1 MSEENFEIEEII
13 AEDSVESVE
22 ESDVVEGVDL
32 DEGKKPAKKES
43 KKDSDEDE
51 GDDEEELEEGLTD
64 GDAKVDVAQASAPT
78 TKGDAKSVKA
88 PGTKFGMLAA
98 MNNHMAKMDKVAMN
112 AMYKKVMEGVD
123 EDSIDTQSYDFSED
137 LDALTSGED
146 ALSEGFRSQAG
157 TIMEAA
163 VAAKVATAVENLEE
177 QYAEELSAE
186 LNEFTDGM
194 VNKVDEYLNYV
205 VENFMADN
213 ALAITNGLRTEIAED
228 FMGKLHSVFTESYIE
243 VPESKVDFVD
253 SLAEENAE
261 LKGKLN
267 QSIELGLSVNEELKV
282 LQRAAIVA
290 ESAESLTA
298 TQAEKLAEL
307 AEGVE
312 FVSEGDFQEKMDT
325 LVSSYF
331 SAKTKT
337 VTSDLV
343 EEEVEVEATPIS
355 ETADPL
361 MAATLAALRSKK

>member
-43 KKDSDEDE
+43 EKDSDDE

-261 LKGKLN
+261 LKDKLN

>member
-22 ESDVVEGVDL
+22 ESDVVEGVEL
-32 DEGKKPAKKES
+32 DEGKKMPKKEADS
-43 KKDSDEDE
+43 ESDEDE
-51 GDDEEELEEGLTD
+51 DEDEEELEEAAVD
-64 GDAKVDVAQASAPT
+64 GDAPVTTSQAKAPT
-78 TKGDAKSVKA
+78 AKGDAKSVKA

-98 MNNHMAKMDKVAMN
+98 MNNHMAKMDKAALN
-112 AMYKKVMEGVD
+112 AMYQKVMEGV
-123 EDSIDTQSYDFSED
+123 EEINVESYDFSED
-137 LDALTSGED
+137 LDALTSGEES
-146 ALSEGFRSQAG
+146 LSEGFRASAG

-163 VAAKVATAVENLEE
+163 VASKVAAAVENLEE
-177 QYAEELSAE
+177 QYAEELSTE
-186 LNEFTDGM
+186 LNEFTENM
-194 VNKVDEYLNYV
+194 VSKVDEYLNYV

-228 FMGKLHSVFTESYIE
+228 FMGKLHGLFTESYIE
-243 VPESKVDFVD
+243 VPEAKVDLVD

-261 LKGKLN
+261 LKDKLN

-290 ESAESLTA
+290 EAAGSLTA

-307 AEGVE
+307 SEGVE
-312 FVSEGDFQEKMDT
+312 FVTEEDFQGKIDT

-343 EEEVEVEATPIS
+343 EEEVEAEAAAPSTTI
-355 ETADPL
+355 DPL
-361 MAATLAALRSKK
+361 MEATLAALRSTK